1 MKQRKIFAILAMVL
15 VLVLSVGVFAACN
28 PKDNGGNGGGS
39 TGDVKY
45 VFVDG
50 SKHSLDSV
58 ESGGATG
65 GSIDVTMDYTLA
77 DKEDHSA
84 DTEYSKYSSV
94 LGDFYKTYV
103 AAKAQTDTD
112 ARYAAMAIAEAK
124 LLQTGT
130 FIPTRSNGGALAIG
144 KVAPYTAPN
153 TLWGNDSDRF
163 HNVIVTDQIIKTADR
178 DALKAKYAQLKGTGS
193 YEAEAREYLIN
204 KGYTIKDTYNMPYS
218 SDPQSWDIQGTN
230 QSVDSEALVNL
241 VDNLVEY
248 DCEGRLMSALATDY
262 KVSDDGLTYTFTIR
276 KNVMWVDKDGRPR
289 YEVTAQDWVDGLQRA
304 LDKDAVADGLITG
317 VIKGATEYYN
327 GEDTDFSHVGV
338 KALDRYTLQYTL
350 EEASSYFISRLTY
363 NPYSPF
369 CKAYADSVG
378 EKYGT
383 SPDYVLSC
391 GPYVVSNFT
400 AKNKIVFTANPLY
413 WAQNSVNIKTL
424 TWISYEDNGDTSAT
438 YNDLLSG
445 VIDGAGLN
453 TTTTALAKAD
463 HADEIYVS
471 GTDATAFGFYVNVKR
486 TAYETINGFG
496 MASSKTDAEKNV
508 TAAAMLNT
516 NFRLAFMRALDRE
529 QYTAQTRGSEA
540 ALYAV
545 GNLYTTGTFVSLS
558 KDVTID
564 INGTATTF
572 AKGTYYGAIV
582 QAQLNADM
590 GADAMKVWDPTADGG
605 IGSSSGFDGWYNTT
619 VANKYLDLAIADLK
633 KQGIEISA
641 SNPIK
646 IDYPYWSGYAGYVN
660 QAQVVKQSI
669 ESAFGG
675 KVVINLVASEKQAGW
690 LYAGYF
696 TSNGAENNY
705 DIYDCSGWGPDYR
718 DPSSFLGTMLPVGG
732 AMIKLTGIY

>member
-1 MKQRKIFAILAMVL
+1 MKRRNLIAVLAMVL
-15 VLVLSVGVFAACN
+15 VLVLCVGVFAACN
-28 PKDNGGNGGGS
+28 PKDNDGGNGS
-39 TGDVKY
+39 
-45 VFVDG
+45 
-50 SKHSLDSV
+50 SV
-58 ESGGATG
+58 PAAPVLSDDEVYNA
-65 GSIDVTMDYTLA
+65 
-77 DKEDHSA
+77 
-84 DTEYSKYSSV
+84 V
-94 LGDFYKTYV
+94 LGDFNEVYT
-103 AAKAQTDTD
+103 AAKEAKDTD
-112 ARYAAMAIAEAK
+112 MRYALMAVAEAK

-130 FIPTRSNGGALAIG
+130 FIPTRSQGGALAIG

-163 HNVIVTDQIIKTADR
+163 HNVIVTDKIIKTADR
-178 DALKAKYAQLKGTGS
+178 DALKAKYAELKGTGT
-193 YEAEAREYLIN
+193 YESEAKAYLIS
-204 KGYTIKDTYNMPYS
+204 KGYVIRDTYNMAYT

-241 VDNLVEY
+241 VDNLIEY
-248 DCEGRLMSALATDY
+248 DCEGTVKPALAESWD
-262 KVSDDGLTYTFTIR
+262 VSEDGLTYTFHIR
-276 KNVMWVDKDGRPR
+276 EGVKWVDKDGRAR
-289 YEVTAQDWVDGLQRA
+289 YDVTAQDWVDGLQRA

-338 KALDRYTLQYTL
+338 KALDTYTLQYTL
-350 EEASSYFISRLTY
+350 EEASSYFISRLSY

-378 EKYGT
+378 ETYGT
-383 SPDYVLSC
+383 SPDYILSC

-400 AKNKIVFTANPLY
+400 AKNKIVFSANPLY
-413 WAQNSVNIKTL
+413 WNKDNIKIKTL

-445 VIDGAGLN
+445 AIDGAGLN

-496 MASSKTDAEKNV
+496 MASPKTTDDKNI
-508 TAAAMLNT
+508 TAYAMMNK

-545 GNLYTTGTFVSLS
+545 SNLYTTGTFVSLS

-590 GADAMKVWDPTADGG
+590 GEDAMKVWDPTADGG

-633 KQGIEISA
+633 EKGIEISA

-669 ESAFGG
+669 ESTFGG
-675 KVVINLVASEKQAGW
+675 KVVINLVATEKQAGW
-690 LYAGYF
+690 FYAGYYAR
-696 TSNGAENNY
+696 TGAENNY
-705 DIYDCSGWGPDYR
+705 DIYDLSGWGPDYQ
-718 DPSSFLGTMLPVGG
+718 DPSSFLDTMLPVSG
-732 AMIKLTGIY
+732 AMIKLLGIY

>member
-1 MKQRKIFAILAMVL
+1 MKQRRIIAILAMVL
-15 VLVLSVGVFAACN
+15 VLVLSIGVFAACN
-28 PKDNGGNGGGS
+28 PKDKGGKGS
-39 TGDVKY
+39 SVPAAPVLSDDDVY
-45 VFVDG
+45 N
-50 SKHSLDSV
+50 
-58 ESGGATG
+58 A
-65 GSIDVTMDYTLA
+65 
-77 DKEDHSA
+77 
-84 DTEYSKYSSV
+84 V
-94 LGDFYKTYV
+94 LGDFNEVYT
-103 AAKAQTDTD
+103 AAKEAKDTD
-112 ARYAAMAIAEAK
+112 MRYALMAVAEAK

-130 FIPTRSNGGALAIG
+130 FIPTRSQGGALAIG

-153 TLWGNDSDRF
+153 TLWGNDMERF
-163 HNVIVTDQIIKTADR
+163 HNVIVTDKIIKTADR
-178 DALKAKYAQLKGTGS
+178 DALKAKYAKLKGTGT
-193 YEAEAREYLIN
+193 YEAEAKAYLIS
-204 KGYTIKDTYNMPYS
+204 KGYVIRDTYNMAYTA
-218 SDPQSWDIQGTN
+218 DPQSWDIQGTY

-241 VDNLVEY
+241 VDNLIEY
-248 DCEGRLMSALATDY
+248 DCEGTVKPALATSWD
-262 KVSDDGLTYTFTIR
+262 VSEDGLTYTFHIR
-276 KNVMWVDKDGRPR
+276 EGVKWVDKDGRAR
-289 YEVTAQDWVDGLQRA
+289 YDVTAQDWVDGLKRA

-338 KALDRYTLQYTL
+338 KALDTHTLQYTL
-350 EEASSYFISRLTY
+350 EEASSYFISRLSY

-378 EKYGT
+378 ENYGT
-383 SPDYVLSC
+383 SSDYILSC

-400 AKNKIVFTANPLY
+400 AKNKIVFSANPLY
-413 WAQNSVNIKTL
+413 WNKDNINIKTL
-424 TWISYEDNGDTSAT
+424 TWVSYEDNGDTSAT
-438 YNDLLSG
+438 YKDLLSG

-453 TTTTALAKAD
+453 TTTTALAKAE

-486 TAYETINGFG
+486 SAYETINGYG
-496 MASSKTDAEKNV
+496 MASPKTTDDKNI
-508 TAAAMLNT
+508 TAYAMMNK

-590 GADAMKVWDPTADGG
+590 GEDAMKVWDPTADGG

-633 KQGIEISA
+633 EKGIEISA

-646 IDYPYWSGYAGYVN
+646 IDYPYWSGYAAYVN

-669 ESAFGG
+669 ESTFGG
-675 KVVINLVASEKQAGW
+675 KVVINLVATEKQAGW
-690 LYAGYF
+690 LYAGYYAL
-696 TSNGAENNY
+696 TGAENNY
-705 DIYDCSGWGPDYR
+705 DIYDCSGWGPDYQ
-718 DPSSFLGTMLPVGG
+718 DPSSFLDTMLPVSG
-732 AMIKLTGIY
+732 AMIKLLGIY